1 VIARARSVQLRW
13 WLAGSVALAACG
25 PTSNAPPPKPPHAPT
40 TVNDPVANLV
50 AFATLLGDLRFFHP
64 SDEGANADWD
74 ALAVAAIPR
83 VEEAR
88 NPDELAKALTAIFR
102 PVAPTVRIYTSG
114 RAPPL
119 PPALVAPA
127 RSEDATFAGWLHYGV
142 HLDDP
147 QPIYSRVLVTN
158 RSTPHPAP
166 SDLHQPIAAEV
177 ARRKTL
183 RVRASARAEL
193 PNSDATAS
201 VVVVVWQR
209 SGFRVIASAP
219 VTSADWMDVDLAGE
233 GPDAERMQVHVGL
246 RVTGDGKAWID
257 DVTASLAGTP
267 LRVENGDFESTNA
280 GELPA
285 GWFNEDQSGTTSAL
299 RPHKGIRCGAIH
311 STPLP
316 LERLPTPAQTLHV
329 PLGSGVDAELPLTLY
344 LDADGHTLPRSA
356 RRGPPASLRPDR
368 LFGYSAS
375 QRSVRLAD
383 VALSWGVLQHFYPYF
398 DVVAVDW
405 AAELRIAL
413 FRAIGDTGMA
423 TFHGTLKR
431 LVAALHDGHGGVSI
445 EESNARK
452 EKVGERAGMPLA
464 MRVIEGQL
472 VVTAVAAGAGDIKPG
487 DIVESIDGVPAS
499 RALAASGEMIS
510 AATPQWLALREA
522 LVIDFGPK
530 GESVPLTLRR
540 GRTGATYAA
549 RLRRTE
555 DSDVARTR
563 VEPDKLAEL
572 EPGILYVDLD
582 RITDDDFDRAL
593 TKLVSARGV
602 IFDLRGYPKRV
613 SVMPLR
619 HLTGETMMCPE
630 FFITKTK
637 RPNRDGVELKE
648 ERCTLAPLAPR
659 LSGKIVF
666 LTDAQAISYA
676 ETYLGIVEAYKL
688 ATIVGETT
696 AGTNGNVNS
705 FMLPGGYRVT
715 FTGTRVLKN
724 DGSRH
729 HGVGIAPT
737 VPCARTIEG
746 VAAGRDEI
754 LECGVATMK
763 SPR

>member
-1 VIARARSVQLRW
+1 VQRHR
-13 WLAGSVALAACG
+13 WLAAFLVLAACG
-25 PTSNAPPPKPPHAPT
+25 APSSAPPLKPPHAPT
-40 TVNDPVANLV
+40 RINDPVSNLV
-50 AFATLLGDLRFFHP
+50 AFATLLGNLRFFHP

-88 NPDELAKALTAIFR
+88 NPDELARALTAIFQ
-102 PVAPTVRIYTSG
+102 PVAPTVRIHTSG
-114 RAPPL
+114 HAPPL

-127 RSEDATFAGWLHYGV
+127 RSEDATFAGWVHYGV

-147 QPIYSRVLVTN
+147 QPIYSRVRVTN
-158 RSTPHPAP
+158 RLTPHPAP
-166 SDLHQPIAAEV
+166 SDLHQRITAEIV
-177 ARRKTL
+177 RGKTL
-183 RVRASARAEL
+183 RVHASARAEL
-193 PNSDATAS
+193 PDSRAAAS
-201 VVVVVWQR
+201 VVVVVWQL

-219 VTSADWMDVDLAGE
+219 VTSAEWTDVELAG
-233 GPDAERMQVHVGL
+233 GVPDIERMQLHVGL

-257 DVTASLAGTP
+257 DVTASAAGTP
-267 LRVENGDFESTNA
+267 LRVENGDFESTSA

-299 RPHKGIRCGAIH
+299 RPHTGMRCGAIH

-329 PLGSGVDAELPLTLY
+329 PLGGGVDADLPLTLY
-344 LDADGHTLPRSA
+344 LDAEGHTLPRSA
-356 RRGPPASLRPDR
+356 RREPPFPLGSER
-368 LFGYSAS
+368 LFGYSARE
-375 QRSVRLAD
+375 RSVRLAD

-405 AAELRIAL
+405 AAELRLAL
-413 FRAIGDTGMA
+413 VRAMGDTDMA
-423 TFHGTLKR
+423 TFHATLKR

-472 VVTAVAAGAGDIKPG
+472 VVTAIAPGAGGIKPG
-487 DIVESIDGVPAS
+487 DIVESIDSVPAS
-499 RALAASGEMIS
+499 RALAASGELIS

-530 GESVPLTLRR
+530 GEQVPLMLRR
-540 GRTGATYAA
+540 GRAGPTYAA
-549 RLRRTE
+549 RVRRTE
-555 DSDVARTR
+555 DSDVGRTR
-563 VEPDKLAEL
+563 VQPDKIADL
-572 EPGILYVDLD
+572 EPGIIYVDLD

-593 TKLVSARGV
+593 PKLVSARGV
-602 IFDLRGYPKRV
+602 VFDLRGYPKRV

-619 HLTGETMMCPE
+619 HLTGETMRCPQ
-630 FFITKTK
+630 FFITKTT
-637 RPNRDGVELKE
+637 RPNRDGVEWKE
-648 ERCTLAPLAPR
+648 DRCTLAPLAPR
-659 LSGKIVF
+659 LGGKIVF

-688 ATIVGETT
+688 AAIVGETT
-696 AGTNGNVNS
+696 AGTNGNLNS
-705 FMLPGGYRVT
+705 FVLPGGYRVK
-715 FTGTRVLKN
+715 FTGTRTLKN

-737 VPCARTIEG
+737 VPCARTIAG
-746 VAAGRDEI
+746 VAAARDEV
-754 LECGVATMK
+754 LECGVATVKM
-763 SPR
+763 PR